1 MSEEEKKRMPL
12 SEMINYKL
20 METNPHKSQHE
31 YTITTERPV

>member
-20 METNPHKSQHE
+20 NGYQTSQ
-31 YTITTERPV
+31 VAA